1 LYSSTGGGDY
11 PGGKRRFDKN
21 RHNLP
26 NYAMARFDVTFLL
39 VPRFS
44 MIALYGAM
52 EPLRVANR
60 FAEGAFS
67 WRFISAD
74 GKPVA
79 ASNGIPVSVSG
90 GLADAGKPAMAM
102 VCASY
107 EHEAGVGRPI
117 LTAIRKLARAK
128 VLLAGLDTGPF
139 VLAEAGVLDGYRAT
153 CHWESLP
160 GFRESYPAV
169 LVREALFER
178 DRDRMTC
185 AGGAAAID
193 MMLAWIADLMGREL
207 SVAVADQLVHFRVPE
222 QEGQVRASPRA
233 RFGTGDTRLLAI
245 IAAMEQQIEEPLSAR
260 SLANVS
266 GISIR
271 QMERLFQSEMAVR
284 PMGFYRE
291 LRLERAQH
299 LLLYSHLSVRDVS
312 LATGFSTLAEFSRAF
327 RKRTGLSPSRFRK
340 GQAAIPDPL
349 AKSPQSLP
357 N

>member
-1 LYSSTGGGDY
+1 MT
-11 PGGKRRFDKN
+11 RFEV
-21 RHNLP
+21 
-26 NYAMARFDVTFLL
+26 AFLL

-67 WRFISAD
+67 WRFISSD
-74 GKPVA
+74 GKPVT
-79 ASNGIPVSVSG
+79 ASNGIPVSVGG
-90 GLADAGKPAMAM
+90 GLADVGKPAMAM

-107 EHEAGVGRPI
+107 EHEAGIGRPI
-117 LTAIRKLARAK
+117 LSAIRKLARAK

-139 VLAEAGVLDGYRAT
+139 ILAEAGVLDGYRAT

-169 LVREALFER
+169 NVREALFER

-193 MMLAWIADLMGREL
+193 MMLAWIADLMGQEL
-207 SVAVADQLVHFRVPE
+207 SVAVADQLVHFRSRE

-245 IAAMEQQIEEPLSAR
+245 IAAMEQQIEEPLSAKA
-260 SLANVS
+260 LARVGGLS
-266 GISIR
+266 VR
-271 QMERLFQSEMAVR
+271 HMERLFQAEMNVR
-284 PMGFYRE
+284 PMGFYRD

-299 LLLYSHLSVRDVS
+299 LLSYSHLSVRDVS
-312 LATGFSTLAEFSRAF
+312 LAAGFSTLAEFSRAF
-327 RKRTGLSPSRFRK
+327 RSRTGATPSQFRK
-340 GQAAIPDPL
+340 GQGTRPDPL
-349 AKSPQSLP
+349 AKSPLSLA